1 MQGGPFG
8 PDPAPSAPTAF
19 WDLESV
25 RLRPP
30 ARASGPQPRK
40 GRGPPGAPGP
50 SSPSSSSSCWDLIM
64 KYRVVSKPR
73 PAAFL
78 RPPEGAPG
86 PGGDGGRPG
95 DAGGAECAGV
105 DRIPSPALG
114 GTEAGSVLRRWKRN
128 WFVLWLDGTLGY
140 SRDEAGQD
148 EEGRVLIRFNC
159 RSVKS
164 GHECPDLQPPEGLS
178 RSCLLTVHLRV
189 GPRLVLCADSEDDAV
204 CTTPTMTATSR
215 CPWTPTTSPSSAPAT
230 TAPTRGRAPRWWCC
244 GIVTPTA
251 TGPPPRWPWG
261 CWRAR
266 PRARRSA
273 PSSGCPSGSRRTPPP
288 PPTEPLPAFPPPSS
302 RQGSATPPPESAGP
316 AGKRPLRSQGRVRF
330 GLAPGTRP
338 PSPRD
343 PLRKKARFP
352 LGFLGDFIGG
362 RNSVNI
368 DVEQEQPAPPALGS
382 PPLRRRAL
390 DRRRKRKR
398 AGRNRG
404 PREGT
409 TLSFLGPSGIPV
421 PLK

>member
-204 CTTPTMTATSR
+204 AWKTALLEA
-215 CPWTPTTSPSSAPAT
+215 SSSLVYNPY
-230 TAPTRGRAPRWWCC
+230 
-244 GIVTPTA
+244 
-251 TGPPPRWPWG
+251 
-261 CWRAR
+261 
-266 PRARRSA
+266 
-273 PSSGCPSGSRRTPPP
+273 
-288 PPTEPLPAFPPPSS
+288 
-302 RQGSATPPPESAGP
+302 
-316 AGKRPLRSQGRVRF
+316 
-330 GLAPGTRP
+330 
-338 PSPRD
+338 D
-343 PLRKKARFP
+343 
-352 LGFLGDFIGG
+352 
-362 RNSVNI
+362 
-368 DVEQEQPAPPALGS
+368 
-382 PPLRRRAL
+382 
-390 DRRRKRKR
+390 DRYQ
-398 AGRNRG
+398 
-404 PREGT
+404 
-409 TLSFLGPSGIPV
+409 PV
-421 PLK
+421 PLDAHHVTFVGAGHYGPYAGRFPPHPSSPATFRGPVTPRPPHRTRAGKLRQAWPSPPVAGQAALPDGGAWTSRPGAGKDRSCPLTPDLRALLPPWLTGGPRCVPFPPSFFPCVPHRVGRPGGGAAG